1 MSYTDYIW
9 DLGGTLLDNYQTSA
23 LAFQHVLREDFN
35 VDVGFEAIYDALR
48 VSTEFA
54 VDKFAADLPG
64 FIQLYKT
71 REVADLRSPI
81 LFPGAIAVLDAIVKQ
96 GHRNFMISHRDDHVI
111 EILKAANIS
120 QYFTEVVT
128 ASNGFDRKPGP
139 QSIQYLLDKYQLKQ
153 AVMIGDRNIDMLA
166 GEAAHIDTIYFNT
179 VDDQTNV
186 THKITCLTDILSL

>member
-23 LAFQHVLREDFN
+23 LAFQHVLRADFA

-54 VDKFAADLPG
+54 VTQFAADLPE

-128 ASNGFDRKPGP
+128 ASNGFDRKPSP
-139 QSIQYLLDKYQLKQ
+139 QSIQYLLDKYELKQ

-166 GEAAHIDTIYFNT
+166 GEAAHIDTIYFNA
-179 VDDQTNV
+179 VDDQTKV